1 MRWDFSG
8 INYLAVIV
16 VVIANFVI
24 GMAWYG
30 GMAGQW
36 MKATGLTKEQARK
49 MQALPLAFSAARSF
63 VAAMAVNLIFDN
75 FAPGSGIAEGAG
87 LGLLIGVGLA
97 GPNVAMHN
105 LFAMKKDL
113 AVIDG
118 AHTVVEFL
126 VMGLIIGAW
135 Q

>member
-1 MRWDFSG
+1 MRWDFG
-8 INYLAVIV
+8 DINYLAVIV
-16 VVIANFVI
+16 VVIANFAI

-30 GMAGQW
+30 GMANQW

-49 MQALPLAFSAARSF
+49 MQVLPLAFSAVRSF
-63 VAAMAVNLIFDN
+63 VAAVAVALLFNH
-75 FAPGSGIAEGAG
+75 FAPDAGIAEGAG

-105 LFAMKKDL
+105 LFAMKKNL